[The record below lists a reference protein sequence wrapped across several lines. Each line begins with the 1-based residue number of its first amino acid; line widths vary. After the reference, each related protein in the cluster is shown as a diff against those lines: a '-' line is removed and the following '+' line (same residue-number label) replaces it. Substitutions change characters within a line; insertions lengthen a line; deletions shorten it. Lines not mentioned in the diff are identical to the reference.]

1 MNPFGERNRTVY
13 TEDGRIIGKCLN
25 GEPAAFGLL
34 VDKYKSSVY
43 ALAYTKLRNFHD
55 AEDITQEVFIKAYQK
70 LSTLKQRDNFLAW
83 LFSITVNSCKNFL
96 TSRSRRPDRDY
107 IEDQHTAILDTPSID
122 AYRSEAAAE
131 SIRDAI
137 NQLPEIYR
145 QTLTL
150 YYLGGL
156 SSKEIARFLGTSVN
170 TVNQRLMR
178 ARTKLKEELISMINT
193 TFAGEKLQ
201 SGFTFRIV
209 EAIKS
214 TKVQPISTK
223 PLLPF
228 IGSAT
233 VGIVLT
239 FMLFNQFLR
248 PVATPGDLASSPL
261 PIEIQMTMIGEIPV
275 ELVAEATKPP
285 TVFGE
290 RGSGVDGNSPAQPQ
304 QMNAAD
310 VTLPQDASEWGLPEG
325 AKARL
330 GKGAIEQIQYSPD
343 GARLAVG
350 SSVGIW
356 LYDTTTEQ
364 EIALLT
370 GHSGI
375 VGSVAFS
382 PDGSTLASGG
392 SGKIVRLWDAVT
404 GAHLHTLE
412 GETDGV
418 LSVVFSPDGS
428 ALARVSQTT
437 VDLWDVETKTYT
449 RSLELRTPQGDT
461 YSVSTVAFSPD
472 GGILASGGSGS
483 TIGLWNVVTGTRLRE
498 LEGHKNSVSGIAFSP
513 DGATLV
519 SGSDDATIRLWDPAT
534 GAQLGTLKGHI
545 NYVTSIAFSP
555 DGATLVSASRSNPI
569 RLWDAAT
576 GEYKRSL
583 MTWYLSE
590 ANSIAFSPD
599 GLTLA
604 GVNAFHNIDLWNF
617 KSGKVRTLQNLEI
630 PKVDDGLDHSIAFSP
645 DGSTVAGWNGE
656 TAIRLWNAETGAQL
670 HNLHWESSDTVP
682 RVYSPA
688 RSTLAFS
695 PDGAT
700 LASGCADATI
710 RLWEVATGKHRRT
723 LEGHTAYITSV
734 AFSSDGNKI
743 ASGSG
748 DHSVR
753 IWDTATGTHRR
764 TLEGHTAEVSAVAFS
779 PDGRLLASGGGW
791 GDSAIRIWD
800 VHTETHRR
808 TLKGHA
814 AYVGSLAFSPDG
826 STLGS
831 GSYDGTVLLWDL
843 SR

>member
-1 MNPFGERNRTVY
+1 MY
-13 TEDGRIIGKCLN
+13 TEDGHIIGKCLN

-201 SGFTFRIV
+201 SDFTFRIV

-261 PIEIQMTMIGEIPV
+261 PIEIQMTMVGEIPV

-310 VTLPQDASEWGLPEG
+310 VTLPQDASQWGLPEG

-472 GGILASGGSGS
+472 FSTLAGASYDKTIRLWDVETGDPIHILEGHTEYVSAVAFSPDGSVLASGGSGWTVS
-483 TIGLWNVVTGTRLRE
+483 VWSVAAGTRLRE
-498 LEGHKNSVSGIAFSP
+498 LEGHMDWVTDVAFGP

-534 GAQLGTLKGHI
+534 GAHLGTLKGHI

-555 DGATLVSASRSNPI
+555 DGVTLVSAGRLNPI
-569 RLWDAAT
+569 RLWDAVT

-583 MTWYLSE
+583 MDRYFPE
-590 ANSIAFSPD
+590 ATSIAFSPD

-604 GVNAFHNIDLWNF
+604 G
-617 KSGKVRTLQNLEI
+617 
-630 PKVDDGLDHSIAFSP
+630 
-645 DGSTVAGWNGE
+645 
-656 TAIRLWNAETGAQL
+656 
-670 HNLHWESSDTVP
+670 
-682 RVYSPA
+682 
-688 RSTLAFS
+688 
-695 PDGAT
+695 
-700 LASGCADATI
+700 
-710 RLWEVATGKHRRT
+710 
-723 LEGHTAYITSV
+723 
-734 AFSSDGNKI
+734 GN
-743 ASGSG
+743 
-748 DHSVR
+748 
-753 IWDTATGTHRR
+753 
-764 TLEGHTAEVSAVAFS
+764 
-779 PDGRLLASGGGW
+779 
-791 GDSAIRIWD
+791 
-800 VHTETHRR
+800 VH
-808 TLKGHA
+808 
-814 AYVGSLAFSPDG
+814 PP
-826 STLGS
+826 
-831 GSYDGTVLLWDL
+831 
-843 SR
+843 